1 MDYFSLQP
9 RSSPAT
15 YFPPHRTQLH
25 PRMHPFSPPSN
36 PNPKKSSSKVLLLL
50 VPVFTV
56 PFLFFLF
63 STGRSVH
70 WSSKFADPKFTFFGA
85 AINVGLYASRIR
97 VFEFVNE
104 GDLLTVA
111 FDGSMKVGSG
121 LAEFGSE
128 PEEAGRVISEM
139 VEFAKWKVPEK
150 ERSSTRVV
158 LLVNGGLERLILD
171 QRDGILELFR
181 QILRKSTFQFRD
193 EWVREIQGEDEGV
206 YAWVA
211 VNYVLGSLRGELQD
225 TTGVI
230 ELGGGSLQV
239 AYAMKD
245 AISVQPSRVIRIFG
259 TVYNLY
265 THGFPQ
271 LGQDAAWKSL
281 NELHKSKDLTSSLE
295 FEGHTDNPCVSRG
308 YEPPGARAAK
318 FVESNLAGNLS
329 ACEAETSTLLKA
341 RNDECLQT
349 SCKVLQP
356 SSLKIEDNAVSLES
370 FFYTSEIFGMF
381 PRSGLSYMWTARQH
395 YCEDNWDELK
405 NQYKVVDDRDLC
417 RYCFSSVYM
426 TTLVNEGLGISTT
439 SEGVIQPNRTGIIPL
454 YWSLGAYIVQTM
466 GEPVYTEPDNFGQ
479 IVGNGSVTY
488 FSLFAVLLIL
498 ILAMVLV
505 VQWWKPRFMTIY
517 DLEKGRYIVT
527 RIPR

>member
-1 MDYFSLQP
+1 MARALCQMAAFIFSAALLGSVLGKAPNPTSKPVRELAPAPTPMSMAPTPMSVRRPVIAPTPMSVRRPVIAPTPMSVRRPVIAPTPMSVPVLAPAPMSIPGLAPTP
-9 RSSPAT
+9 RFVPSPEYSFGPAPPPGSDCLTILFNVSDCLNFVSPESNLTKPDEPCCPELAGLIESSPYCLCKLLGDPESIGIDVDFNRALKLPSVCAIQT
-15 YFPPHRTQLH
+15 PPVSLCSFLGI
-25 PRMHPFSPPSN
+25 PVAAPMASEPSEPSDAPMASISPPRAG
-36 PNPKKSSSKVLLLL
+36 
-50 VPVFTV
+50 VPSFATV
-56 PFLFFLF
+56 SAP
-63 STGRSVH
+63 SETQNG
-70 WSSKFADPKFTFFGA
+70 
-85 AINVGLYASRIR
+85 ASRR
-97 VFEFVNE
+97 
-104 GDLLTVA
+104 
-111 FDGSMKVGSG
+111 
-121 LAEFGSE
+121 
-128 PEEAGRVISEM
+128 
-139 VEFAKWKVPEK
+139 
-150 ERSSTRVV
+150 
-158 LLVNGGLERLILD
+158 
-171 QRDGILELFR
+171 
-181 QILRKSTFQFRD
+181 
-193 EWVREIQGEDEGV
+193 EDEGV

-211 VNYVLGSLRGELQD
+211 VNYVLGSLRGEPQD

-381 PRSGLSYMWTARQH
+381 PMSGLSYMWTARQH

-405 NQYKVVDDRDLC
+405 NQHKVVDDRDLC

-439 SEGVIQPNRTGIIPL
+439 SEG
-454 YWSLGAYIVQTM
+454 
-466 GEPVYTEPDNFGQ
+466 
-479 IVGNGSVTY
+479 
-488 FSLFAVLLIL
+488 
-498 ILAMVLV
+498 
-505 VQWWKPRFMTIY
+505 
-517 DLEKGRYIVT
+517 
-527 RIPR
+527 